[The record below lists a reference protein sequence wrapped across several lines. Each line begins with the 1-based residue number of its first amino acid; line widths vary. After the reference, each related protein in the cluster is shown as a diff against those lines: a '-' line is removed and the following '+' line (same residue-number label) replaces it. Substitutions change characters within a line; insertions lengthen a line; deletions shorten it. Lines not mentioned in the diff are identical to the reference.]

1 MLFDGDSVG
10 AILDEEEEMVTDIV
24 VGDQIV
30 AHDLFDEYQFVDDDC
45 QKLVLEG
52 SHKVLLVV

>member
-1 MLFDGDSVG
+1 MSHIVAMGKNDDGEPLLLLFEGDSVG

-30 AHDLFDEYQFVDDDC
+30 AHDLFDEYQN
-45 QKLVLEG
+45 L
-52 SHKVLLVV
+52 

>member
-1 MLFDGDSVG
+1 MSHIVAMGKNDDGEPLLLLFEGDSVG

-30 AHDLFDEYQFVDDDC
+30 THDLFDEYQN
-45 QKLVLEG
+45 L
-52 SHKVLLVV
+52 